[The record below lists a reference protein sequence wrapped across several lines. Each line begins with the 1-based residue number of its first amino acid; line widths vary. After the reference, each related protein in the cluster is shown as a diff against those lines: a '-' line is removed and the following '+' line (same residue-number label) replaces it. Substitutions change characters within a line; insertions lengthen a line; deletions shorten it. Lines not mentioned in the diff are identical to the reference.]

1 MSARQVPRISPE
13 EYLVAERAADF
24 RSEYVA
30 GEVFAMSGGSR
41 THASL
46 ISRVGRELEDA
57 LEDGPCTVTVTEL
70 RLEVASGG
78 AYLYPDLM
86 VYCEENPDD
95 PADMISN
102 PALIVEVL
110 SPSTELWN
118 RAGKFAQYRR
128 VESLREY
135 LLVSQN
141 EMRVEWYTRRAD
153 GEWVYREASG
163 PDSVCRLEMLGV
175 TLPLER
181 IYRKMRAAVRPVE

>member
-1 MSARQVPRISPE
+1 MSARQIPRITSE
-13 EYLVAERAADF
+13 EYLAAERAGEF
-24 RSEYVA
+24 RSEFVA

-41 THASL
+41 AHASL
-46 ISRVGRELEDA
+46 ISRVARELEDA
-57 LEDGPCTVTVTEL
+57 LEDGPCTVTVTEP
-70 RLEVASGG
+70 RLDVAFGG

-86 VYCEENPDD
+86 VYCADNPDD
-95 PADMISN
+95 SADMISN
-102 PALIVEVL
+102 PAVIVEVL
-110 SPSTELWN
+110 SPSTEFCN

-135 LLVSQN
+135 ALASQN

-163 PDSVCRLEMLGV
+163 PDGVCRLEMLGV